1 MIESIGEFKLRHFI
15 SKLTI
20 GIELYN
26 IHTFDYSLMSG
37 IEGLVFFCIFRGFLF
52 LFSYSCIMLSYR
64 MSSPKLNCIV
74 LYHKKPFI

>member
-26 IHTFDYSLMSG
+26 MHTFDYSLMSG
-37 IEGLVFFCIFRGFLF
+37 IEGLVLFVFFRVFF
-52 LFSYSCIMLSYR
+52 
-64 MSSPKLNCIV
+64 
-74 LYHKKPFI
+74 

>member
-26 IHTFDYSLMSG
+26 MHTFDYSLMSG
-37 IEGLVFFCIFRGFLF
+37 IEGLVFFVFFRGFFELF
-52 LFSYSCIMLSYR
+52 FLIAVSC
-64 MSSPKLNCIV
+64 
-74 LYHKKPFI
+74 YHIG

>member
-26 IHTFDYSLMSG
+26 MHTLDYSLMSG
-37 IEGLVFFCIFRGFLF
+37 IEGLVLFVFFRVFFKLFFLIAV
-52 LFSYSCIMLSYR
+52 SC
-64 MSSPKLNCIV
+64 
-74 LYHKKPFI
+74 YHIG

>member
-37 IEGLVFFCIFRGFLF
+37 IEGLVFFLYFLGVFYFSF
-52 LFSYSCIMLSYR
+52 LIAVSC
-64 MSSPKLNCIV
+64 
-74 LYHKKPFI
+74 YHIG

>member
-26 IHTFDYSLMSG
+26 MHTFDYSLMSG
-37 IEGLVFFCIFRGFLF
+37 IEGLVFFFLYFLGFFYLSF
-52 LFSYSCIMLSYR
+52 LIAVSC
-64 MSSPKLNCIV
+64 
-74 LYHKKPFI
+74 YHIG